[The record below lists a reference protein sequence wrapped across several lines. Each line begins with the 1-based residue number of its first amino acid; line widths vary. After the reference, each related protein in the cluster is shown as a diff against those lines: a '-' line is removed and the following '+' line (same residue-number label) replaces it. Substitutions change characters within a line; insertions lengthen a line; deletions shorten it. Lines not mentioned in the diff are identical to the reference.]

1 MAVGSET
8 ADIADGKTVVEVVIN
23 AVAKTKGENVFA
35 VFIFELVAVF
45 LHLTFF

>member
-1 MAVGSET
+1 MYLYVEASEA

-35 VFIFELVAVF
+35 VFILELVFGA
-45 LHLTFF
+45 